1 MEASIDKNACMLGD
15 TIQANF
21 KVDNSKNNYDLQMVK
36 WKILQYFYIQSK
48 NNHRVNIRKRIRVA
62 KVHI

>member
-36 WKILQYFYIQSK
+36 WKIL
-48 NNHRVNIRKRIRVA
+48 
-62 KVHI
+62 